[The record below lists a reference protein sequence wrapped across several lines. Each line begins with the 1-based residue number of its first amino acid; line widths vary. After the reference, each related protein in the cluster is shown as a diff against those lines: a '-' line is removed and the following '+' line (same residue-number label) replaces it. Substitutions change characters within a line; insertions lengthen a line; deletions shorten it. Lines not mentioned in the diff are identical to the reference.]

1 MIIKFEILDVHKL
14 KSHKMGITCEF
25 SIAQNGEE
33 PITIY
38 LPAKKTRMKFN
49 MKCQTPKKDQTQL
62 AIKHYVRSEYND
74 FQLIH
79 ESMNDGDNDISEIK
93 MVYLMNASFIS
104 QITTALNE
112 LFPESNISRMIFTNE
127 LEDKICC
134 TDIPDAYSPTDNGG
148 IDCFTLG

>member
-1 MIIKFEILDVHKL
+1 MIIKFEILDVYRL

-25 SIAQNGEE
+25 SIAHNGEK

-38 LPAKKTRMKFN
+38 LPAKKTRMTID
-49 MKCQTPKKDQTQL
+49 MECQTPKKDQTQQ
-62 AIKHYVRSEYND
+62 AIKHSVRSQY
-74 FQLIH
+74 
-79 ESMNDGDNDISEIK
+79 NDGDNDMSAIK

-112 LFPESNISRMIFTNE
+112 RFPESNISRMIFTND

-134 TDIPDAYSPTDNGG
+134 TDIPDAYSPTNNGG
-148 IDCFTLG
+148 IDCFTLE

>member
-1 MIIKFEILDVHKL
+1 MIIKFEILDVYRL

-25 SIAQNGEE
+25 SIAHNGEK

-38 LPAKKTRMKFN
+38 LPAKKTRMTID
-49 MKCQTPKKDQTQL
+49 MECQTPKKDQTQL
-62 AIKHYVRSEYND
+62 AIKHSVRSQY
-74 FQLIH
+74 
-79 ESMNDGDNDISEIK
+79 NDGDNDMSAIK

-112 LFPESNISRMIFTNE
+112 RFPESNISRMIFTND

>member
-1 MIIKFEILDVHKL
+1 MIIKFEILDVYRL

-25 SIAQNGEE
+25 SIAHNGEK

-38 LPAKKTRMKFN
+38 LPAKKTRMTID
-49 MKCQTPKKDQTQL
+49 MECQTPKKDQTQL
-62 AIKHYVRSEYND
+62 AIKHSVRSQY
-74 FQLIH
+74 
-79 ESMNDGDNDISEIK
+79 NDGDNDMSAIK

-112 LFPESNISRMIFTNE
+112 RFPESNISRMIFTND

-134 TDIPDAYSPTDNGG
+134 TDIPDAYSPTNNGG
-148 IDCFTLG
+148 IDCFTLE